1 MAVIGL
7 PKAAVSWSS
16 GKDSSMALYKTLKG
30 GEVQPVTL
38 LTTVNVDY
46 DRVSMHGVREELLL
60 MQAKNCGLPLLKVEI
75 PKDSSNQIYQ
85 TAMKEAI
92 RKLKEMGVRYM
103 IFGDIFLEDV
113 RDYRISMMKGS
124 GIEPI
129 FPLWGQNPA
138 KLAYEIIEAGI
149 RARIVCLDPRK
160 LNESFGGRDFDR
172 ELLKDLPDQVDPC
185 GENGEFHTFVYNA
198 PFFKEPIKVRT
209 EQSVLRSGFYFTDLV
224 PG

>member
-1 MAVIGL
+1 MTAIGL

-16 GKDSSMALYKTLKG
+16 GKDSSMALYKTLKA
-30 GEVQPVTL
+30 GEVRPVTL

-60 MQAKNCGLPLLKVEI
+60 RQAENCGLPLLKVEI

-85 TAMKEAI
+85 TAMKVAI

-103 IFGDIFLEDV
+103 IFGDIYLEDV
-113 RDYRISMMKGS
+113 RDYRISMMKGT

-129 FPLWGQNPA
+129 FPLWGENPA
-138 KLAYEIIEAGI
+138 NLADEIIEAGI
-149 RARIVCLDPRK
+149 RAKIVCLDPRK

-172 ELLKDLPDQVDPC
+172 ELLKELPGQVDPC
-185 GENGEFHTFVYNA
+185 GEKGEFHTFVYNA
-198 PFFKEPIKVRT
+198 PFFKEPMNVRT
-209 EQSVLRSGFYFTDLV
+209 GKSVLRNGFYFTDLV